1 MYGEAGG
8 DSACLPVAPW
18 ACRLTCFPS
27 GARPPLLQPPVLEY
41 AYRVVKNE
49 PCDTTAIMGSENPSC
64 LMTAAQL
71 VARRGDYL
79 ETGAY
84 SSGEGRKTGQSKV
97 GEKAKKKRQ
106 RTTHE
111 ACAAALPLF
120 RPQEA

>member
-1 MYGEAGG
+1 M
-8 DSACLPVAPW
+8 
-18 ACRLTCFPS
+18 
-27 GARPPLLQPPVLEY
+27 LEY